1 MEIRISM
8 GGKSYVFTDTL
19 NNAFNISKGN
29 KNGKLYKHSGL
40 KNTVRTCNHSRPV
53 LRRRQ
58 SSDKKSL
65 LEKIKTTLGY
75 TVEGNQIDRYSR
87 FLFPFSYSLFLA
99 IYFMTFIFGGQS
111 QTEDFPE
118 GEFN

>member
-19 NNAFNISKGN
+19 DNAFNISMGN
-29 KNGKLYKHSGL
+29 KNGKLYKHSGR
-40 KNTVRTCNHSRPV
+40 KNTFRTCNHSKPV
-53 LRRRQ
+53 LRRGQ
-58 SSDKKSL
+58 KSNKKSL

-87 FLFPFSYSLFLA
+87 FLFPFCYSLFLA
-99 IYFMTFIFGGQS
+99 IYFVTFIFGGQPQS
-111 QTEDFPE
+111 GDFSD
-118 GEFN
+118 GEFY